1 MNLKELFNKYK
12 ELISYG
18 FWGVA
23 TTVVNYAVYFLC
35 TQGLHVNYMLSNVI
49 SWIVA
54 VVFAFLVNKVFVF
67 GSSRWERETLFGE
80 LWKFVSARV
89 LSGAMETL
97 VLFVFVDLLH
107 FNDGIIKIV
116 VGILVILLNYVVSK
130 LLIFKK

>member
-1 MNLKELFNKYK
+1 MDLKALFVKYK

-23 TTVVNYAVYFLC
+23 TTVVNYIVYFLC
-35 TQGLHVNYMLSNVI
+35 TQGMHADYLLSNVI
-49 SWIVA
+49 AWMAA

-67 GSSRWERETLFGE
+67 GSGSWKWETLFGE
-80 LWKFVSARV
+80 LWKFVSTRV

-97 VLFVFVDLLH
+97 ALFIFVDLLH
-107 FNDGIIKIV
+107 FSDGIIKII